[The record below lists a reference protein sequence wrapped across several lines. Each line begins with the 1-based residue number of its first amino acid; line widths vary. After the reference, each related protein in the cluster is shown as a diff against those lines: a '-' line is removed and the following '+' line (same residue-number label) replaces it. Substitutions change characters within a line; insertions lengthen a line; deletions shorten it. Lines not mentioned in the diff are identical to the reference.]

1 MDPQNLQLLFQKP
14 SFSMHVGKKQQHFP
28 EKKNKDQKMLFS
40 TNTDLL
46 SANVYC
52 IM

>member
-14 SFSMHVGKKQQHFP
+14 SFFMHVGKKKQQHFP
-28 EKKNKDQKMLFS
+28 EKNKDQKMLFS